1 MSRPGGRT
9 GNKVPTCGR
18 LRRVT
23 TKISV
28 AGLGYVGLSMAVL
41 LARHNTVVGLDLD
54 APRID
59 RLRRG
64 ESPIHDDD
72 ISRFL
77 AEEELDL
84 TFTTDPEE
92 SHSGADFV
100 VIATPTNYDPVTN
113 YFDTRSIEAVMRDVM
128 RIAPE
133 ATMVVKSTVPV
144 GYINDV
150 RARLGT
156 DNVIFSPEFLREGKA
171 LHDNLHPARIVV
183 GEESERAHLFADLL
197 VKGADADDVPVLFT
211 QPTEAEAIKLFANTY
226 LAMRVA
232 FFNELDSFALSH
244 DLDSRQIIDGVGL
257 DPRIGTHYNNPSFG
271 YGGYCLP
278 KDTKQL
284 LANYSD
290 VPQTLISAI
299 VDANTT
305 RKDFIAFDII
315 DRKPEVVGIHRLI
328 MKAGSDNF
336 RESSVQGIM
345 KRIKAK
351 GIEVIVYEPEL
362 GEDSW
367 FGSEVTDDLDSFK
380 ERADLIVANRMVTE
394 LKDVADKVYTR
405 DLFGAD

>member
-1 MSRPGGRT
+1 
-9 GNKVPTCGR
+9 
-18 LRRVT
+18 VT

-41 LARHNTVVGLDLD
+41 LARHNTVVGLDLVAD
-54 APRID
+54 RID
-59 RLRRG
+59 MLNRG

-77 AEEELDL
+77 AEEDLDL
-84 TFTTDPEE
+84 TFTTDAEE
-92 SHSGADFV
+92 AHAGADFV
-100 VIATPTNYDPVTN
+100 IIATPTNYDPVTN
-113 YFDTRSIEAVMRDVM
+113 YFDTTSIEAVMRDVT
-128 RIAPE
+128 RLNPN

-144 GYINDV
+144 GYIEDV
-150 RARLGT
+150 RQRLGVA
-156 DNVIFSPEFLREGKA
+156 NVIFSPEFLREGRA

-183 GEESERAHLFADLL
+183 GEESERAHRFAELL

-211 QPTEAEAIKLFANTY
+211 APTEAEAIKLFANTY

-232 FFNELDSFALSH
+232 YFNELDSFALSRG
-244 DLDSRQIIDGVGL
+244 LDTRQIIDGVGL

-305 RKDFIAFDII
+305 RKDFIAFDILA
-315 DRKPEVVGIHRLI
+315 REPKVVGIHRLI

-345 KRIKAK
+345 KRLKAK
-351 GIEVIVYEPEL
+351 GVKVVIYEPEL
-362 GEDSW
+362 EDDKF
-367 FGSEVTDDLDSFK
+367 FGSKVYRNLEKFK
-380 ERADLIVANRMVTE
+380 AKADVIVANRMVEE
-394 LKDVADKVYTR
+394 LADAADKVYTR
-405 DLFGAD
+405 DLFGND

>member
-1 MSRPGGRT
+1 M
-9 GNKVPTCGR
+9 
-18 LRRVT
+18 T

-54 APRID
+54 AARID
-59 RLRRG
+59 GLRRG
-64 ESPIHDDD
+64 QSPIHDED

-77 AEEELDL
+77 AEEDLDL
-84 TFTTDPEE
+84 TFTTDAEE
-92 SHSGADFV
+92 AHTGADFAI
-100 VIATPTNYDPVTN
+100 IATPTNYDPVTN
-113 YFDTRSIEAVMRDVM
+113 YFDTSSVETVMQDVHRIEPR
-128 RIAPE
+128 

-144 GYINDV
+144 GYVEDV
-150 RARLGT
+150 RARLGIA
-156 DNVIFSPEFLREGKA
+156 DVIFSPEFLREGKA

-183 GEESERAHLFADLL
+183 GEDSERARAFAELL

-211 QPTEAEAIKLFANTY
+211 RPTEAEAIKLFANTY

-232 FFNELDSFALSH
+232 YFNELDSFALSRG
-244 DLDSRQIIDGVGL
+244 LDTGQIIEGVGL

-299 VDANTT
+299 VEANTT
-305 RKDFIAFDII
+305 RKDFIAFDIL
-315 DRKPEVVGIHRLI
+315 DRRPEVVGIHRLI
-328 MKAGSDNF
+328 MKTGSDNF

-351 GIEVIVYEPEL
+351 GVEVVVYEPEL
-362 GEDSW
+362 DDDTF
-367 FGSEVTDDLDSFK
+367 FGSEVYRDLDRFK
-380 ERADLIVANRMVTE
+380 DVADVIVANRMVEE
-394 LKDVADKVYTR
+394 LRDVADKVYTR

>member
-1 MSRPGGRT
+1 MGQT
-9 GNKVPTCGR
+9 GA
-18 LRRVT
+18 VT
-23 TKISV
+23 AKISV

-54 APRID
+54 AARID

-77 AEEELDL
+77 AEEDLDV
-84 TFTTDPEE
+84 TFTTEAEE
-92 SHSGADFV
+92 AHRGADFV
-100 VIATPTNYDPVTN
+100 IIATPTNYDPVTN
-113 YFDTRSIEAVMRDVM
+113 YFDTRSIEAVMQDVL
-128 RIAPE
+128 RIAPD

-144 GYINDV
+144 GYVEDV

-156 DNVIFSPEFLREGKA
+156 DAVVFSPEFLREGRA
-171 LHDNLHPARIVV
+171 LHDNLHPSRIVV
-183 GEESERAHLFADLL
+183 GDQTEAARTFADLL
-197 VKGADADDVPVLFT
+197 LKGADADDVPVLFT
-211 QPTEAEAIKLFANTY
+211 RPTEAEAIKLFANTY

-232 FFNELDSFALSH
+232 YFNELDSFALSH
-244 DLDSRQIIDGVGL
+244 GLDSRQIIDGVGL

-305 RKDFIAFDII
+305 RKDFIAFDIL
-315 DRKPEVVGIHRLI
+315 DREPRVVGIHRLI

-345 KRIKAK
+345 KRIKGK
-351 GIEVIVYEPEL
+351 GVEVVVYEPEL
-362 GEDSW
+362 DTDTW
-367 FGSEVTDDLDSFK
+367 FGSEVTHDLASFK
-380 ERADLIVANRMVTE
+380 DRADLIVANRMVEE
-394 LKDVADKVYTR
+394 LRDVADKVYTR